1 MESRYFV
8 QTISHATGEK
18 SPMLFE
24 RATGLPD
31 ILANEWKLERRAVTR
46 SHMTLRQ
53 ELLAIALFYDFAA
66 EHRVDLRATF
76 MSGKGLSSV
85 TIALLQEAC
94 WINRIRATTSG
105 GAGIAVTDR
114 VHAFRIDTIRKF
126 CVWLL
131 NRELELC
138 DVREP
143 ASSRR
148 TALVIYHAA
157 RHEKQMRTFVT
168 ESHRRRGL
176 NDEQIACLF
185 DVTAPQ
191 SESNPFQRRLRLRNY
206 LIILILFHFG
216 LRRGELL
223 LLTTADVDYRARNP
237 CIVVR
242 RLPDSNIDR
251 RDDVAVKTRER
262 RMPLSDS
269 VAYLIRIYIRTERAR
284 LPRATKTPFLF
295 LGADGTPFGTDGFQ
309 NIFEV
314 LRKRVPIL
322 AGLSGHLLRHT
333 WADGMRARAEQCV
346 KDGTITRELAGLT
359 INFLGGWTPQS
370 SMSVRYS
377 QAWIESLAN
386 EFHLDIMAKNEQ
398 RLREV
403 AAAASVFGSGTP

>member
-1 MESRYFV
+1 
-8 QTISHATGEK
+8 
-18 SPMLFE
+18 MLFE

-31 ILANEWKLERRAVTR
+31 TLANEWKLERRAVTH

-66 EHRVDLRATF
+66 EHRIDSRATF
-76 MSGKGLSSV
+76 ASGKGLSSV
-85 TIALLQEAC
+85 TIAMLQEAC
-94 WINRIRATTSG
+94 WINRNRATISG
-105 GAGIAVTDR
+105 GSETAVTDR
-114 VHAFRIDTIRKF
+114 LHTFRIDTIRKF
-126 CVWLL
+126 CIWLL
-131 NRELELC
+131 NRELECC
-138 DVREP
+138 DVRKP

-148 TALVIYHAA
+148 MALVIYHAA
-157 RHEKQMRTFVT
+157 RHEKQMRAFST
-168 ESHRRRGL
+168 ESTRRRRSL
-176 NDEQIACLF
+176 NDEQVACLF
-185 DVTAPQ
+185 DVAAPQ
-191 SESNPFQRRLRLRNY
+191 SECNPFQRRFRLRNY

-216 LRRGELL
+216 LRRSELL
-223 LLTTADVDYRARNP
+223 LLMTADVDYRARNP
-237 CIVVR
+237 CIAVR

-295 LGADGTPFGTDGFQ
+295 LGADGTPLGTDGFQ

-314 LRKRVPIL
+314 LRRRAPIL

-386 EFHLDIMAKNEQ
+386 DFHLDIMAKNEQ

-403 AAAASVFGSGTP
+403 VAAASVFGSGTS

>member
-1 MESRYFV
+1 
-8 QTISHATGEK
+8 
-18 SPMLFE
+18 MLFE

-66 EHRVDLRATF
+66 EHCVDLHAIF
-76 MSGKGLSSV
+76 ASGKGLSSV

-94 WINRIRATTSG
+94 WINRNRAAISSG
-105 GAGIAVTDR
+105 SGTAVTDR
-114 VHAFRIDTIRKF
+114 VHKFRIDTIRQF
-126 CVWLL
+126 CIWRL
-131 NRELELC
+131 NRELETC
-138 DVREP
+138 DLREP

-148 TALVIYHAA
+148 TSLVIYHVA
-157 RHEKQMRTFVT
+157 RHEKQMRAFAT
-168 ESHRRRGL
+168 ESRRRRGL
-176 NDEQIACLF
+176 NAEQVACLF
-185 DVTAPQ
+185 DITAPQ
-191 SESNPFQRRLRLRNY
+191 SESNPFQRRFRLRNY
-206 LIILILFHFG
+206 LIILILFYFG

-223 LLTTADVDYRARNP
+223 LLTTADVDYRTRNP
-237 CIVVR
+237 RIAVR
-242 RLPDSNIDR
+242 RLPDSRIDR

-262 RMPLSDS
+262 QMPLTDS
-269 VAYLIRIYIRTERAR
+269 VAYLIRTYIRTERAR

-295 LGADGTPFGTDGFQ
+295 LGADGTPLGTDGFQ

-333 WADGMRARAEQCV
+333 WGDSMQATAEQRV
-346 KDGTITRELAGLT
+346 KDGTITQELASLT

-377 QAWIESLAN
+377 QAWIESMAN
-386 EFHLDIMAKNEQ
+386 EFHLNIMAKNEQ

-403 AAAASVFGSGTP
+403 AAAASAFGSERS